1 MAKSY
6 AIKCVGRVNIF
17 QEPACLRVQ
26 ITCQSDW
33 WFANRFMVLNMIFC
47 KAIKGFRLLL
57 LWSRLRSC
65 FLRTNVLSS
74 VWTADELT
82 SVRVFWENW
91 WLRLRRS
98 KTRLIFNF
106 NRQYL
111 TKNLLHRAAFS
122 AVYGAFLTAEIN
134 TCHDGI
140 WGVNKF
146 IMQSLERHLEQ
157 LSEKNS
163 LRLSKAKVL
172 VMQQNGPCERTHY
185 TSSMELVLT
194 CQCSRTLHILYA
206 HRVSCVSAE
215 LFGTPAVR

>member
-1 MAKSY
+1 MIDGLPIDLWCSIWYFAKRL
-6 AIKCVGRVNIF
+6 KVFV
-17 QEPACLRVQ
+17 
-26 ITCQSDW
+26 
-33 WFANRFMVLNMIFC
+33 FC
-47 KAIKGFRLLL
+47 
-57 LWSRLRSC
+57 SC
-65 FLRTNVLSS
+65 EVAYGHVFLRTNVLSS